1 MASPVIS
8 AAAAPSPG
16 KTTTKAI
23 TATTTPV
30 RTWIDM
36 IRDYVDARV
45 SDEEYAIERTK
56 IVHNTP
62 YDKESYYYRRVFEK
76 LYPGRETVIPY
87 FWRHPFC
94 AELDPSA
101 RLLNIGTGTGI
112 GTRNGNLAHY
122 H

>member
-1 MASPVIS
+1 VIS
-8 AAAAPSPG
+8 ATASPSPG
-16 KTTTKAI
+16 K
-23 TATTTPV
+23 ATSTV

-76 LYPGRETVIPY
+76 LYPGRENAIPY

-101 RLLNIGTGTGI
+101 RLLNLGTGTGS
-112 GTRNGNLAHY
+112 GSGNGINTANANIINV
-122 H
+122 

>member
-1 MASPVIS
+1 
-8 AAAAPSPG
+8 
-16 KTTTKAI
+16 
-23 TATTTPV
+23 
-30 RTWIDM
+30 M

-76 LYPGRETVIPY
+76 LYPGRENAIPY

-101 RLLNIGTGTGI
+101 RLLNLGSGSGSGNGI
-112 GTRNGNLAHY
+112 NTANVINV
-122 H
+122 